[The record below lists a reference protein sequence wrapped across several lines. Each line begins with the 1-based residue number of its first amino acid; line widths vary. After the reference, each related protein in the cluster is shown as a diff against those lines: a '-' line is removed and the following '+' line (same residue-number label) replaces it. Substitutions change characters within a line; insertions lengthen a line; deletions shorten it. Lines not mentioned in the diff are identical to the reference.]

1 MLRPLLAS
9 IVASI
14 PAASLLAANVDLT
27 VGGIEVTQTIQNASG
42 TLTLVARN
50 PTMVRVKV
58 GVAGASSAVPGV
70 DAELRVFANGV
81 EIPGSP
87 FFSINGPIA
96 APISPNSANENDTL
110 NFLVTPPQ
118 SIDVDFVVTLNPLR
132 TVPETN
138 YANNEGQSLNR
149 AFLCRKMVGLAY
161 VSVNYTPGG
170 GQPDASLIE
179 PGRGDAML
187 RGIFKTGDWN
197 YHRSPLG
204 ALTWTQNINN
214 SNNALLNTLSDIRN
228 NQIPAAGVA
237 KPTFIY
243 GWLPGNPYSG
253 NGQANGIPG
262 DAGFGNTQL
271 NRFQRTFAHE
281 VGHLWG
287 QQHNSQSITVVGVDV
302 VNQLKDPLNLGPIMP
317 TTKKDVMVAGLLTSD
332 AWVAAITFNDC
343 INDTRSQCTG
353 FDGEGEGEGG
363 GADDAAVVERCLR
376 IAGETL
382 HREGRIAL
390 VQSQRFDAVEAT
402 PDDPAGDVRVRAYDA
417 AGVLRHEI
425 RVRTGTSR
433 ECCAGH
439 GLLDATPFH
448 VFVPETVGNAA
459 IARIEL
465 RDVRTGRLLAS
476 QERSAAA
483 PVAAVLAIAGDVGP
497 GNATPGAADAKGEP
511 DPVLGGEIE
520 VRFAAT
526 DPDGDPL
533 VANLLYSPDG
543 GNAWVPL
550 GVNLDVVDGENVF
563 RFPSG
568 NVPRSRGIEGI
579 VKLRVS
585 DGLNVSDEEFPI
597 GMALGLGS
605 PPDVHIVAPH
615 EGIQRPRWG
624 SVVLHGS
631 AWDMEDELIPEA
643 NVVWTSDRDG
653 FLGTGRLFTVR
664 NLSVGT
670 HVITVTGT
678 DLDGMSSARQT
689 TVTITPRTVR
699 SADLDFDGS
708 VGPSDLAILLGAWGD
723 DGLADLDLDGSVGPS
738 DLAILL
744 GNWLG

>member
-9 IVASI
+9 IVALI
-14 PAASLLAANVDLT
+14 AAAPLLGANVDLT
-27 VGGIEVTQTIQNASG
+27 VAGVEITQTIQNASG
-42 TLTLVARN
+42 TLSLVAHN
-50 PTMVRVKV
+50 PTMVRVRV
-58 GVAGASSAVPGV
+58 GVVGATSAVPGV
-70 DAELRVFANGV
+70 DAELRVYANGV

-96 APISPNSANENDTL
+96 APLSPNAVNENDTL

-118 SIDVDFVVTLNPLR
+118 SLDVDFVVTLNPLR

-149 AFLCRKMVGLAY
+149 AFLCRKMVGLAF

-170 GQPDASLIE
+170 GQPDGSLIE

-237 KPTFIY
+237 KPAFIY

-262 DAGFGNTQL
+262 DAAFGNTQL
-271 NRFQRTFAHE
+271 SRFQRTFAHE

-287 QQHNSQSITVVGVDV
+287 QPHNSQSISVVGVDV
-302 VNQLKDPLNLGPIMP
+302 VNQLKDPLNLGPMMP
-317 TTKKDVMVAGLLTSD
+317 TTKKDVMVPGLLTED

-343 INDTRSQCTG
+343 ISDPRSQCTS
-353 FDGEGEGEGG
+353 FDGEGEGGGG
-363 GADDAAVVERCLR
+363 GADDAVLLERCLR

-402 PDDPAGDVRVRAYDA
+402 VDDPAGDVRVLALDA
-417 AGVLRHEI
+417 TGAARHEI

-448 VFVPETVGNAA
+448 VFVPETVGNAEIAA
-459 IARIEL
+459 IEI
-465 RDVRTGRLLAS
+465 RDVRSGRVLAR
-476 QERSAAA
+476 QERSRAVPIGAILSVTGAAEEGGA
-483 PVAAVLAIAGDVGP
+483 M
-497 GNATPGAADAKGEP
+497 PGAANGKGEP
-511 DPVLGGEIE
+511 APVLDGEIE

-543 GNAWVPL
+543 GDAWVPL
-550 GVNLDVVDGENVF
+550 GVNLDVAEGVNVF

-568 NVPRSRGIEGI
+568 NVPRSRGIGGI

-585 DGLNVSDEEFPI
+585 DGLNVSDEEFPL
-597 GMALGLGS
+597 GMALGFGS
-605 PPDVHIVAPH
+605 PPDVHVIAPH
-615 EGIQRPRWG
+615 DGIQRPQWG
-624 SVVLHGS
+624 SVVLHAS
-631 AWDMEDELIPEA
+631 AWDMEDELIPEQ

-653 FLGTGRLFTVR
+653 FLGAGRLFTVR
-664 NLSVGT
+664 SLSVGT
-670 HVITVTGT
+670 HMLTVTGT

-689 TVTITPRTVR
+689 TVTITPRAVR
-699 SADLDFDGS
+699 SADLDFDGT
-708 VGPSDLAILLGAWGD
+708 VGPSDLAILLGAWGG
-723 DGLADLDLDGSVGPS
+723 DGLADLDLDGTVGPA

-744 GNWLG
+744 GSWIG